1 LRHKKFSIIR
11 ITLVAIVLALISS
24 SSIGVFDNTNISFGQ
39 TVSSAQQ
46 QAPPMGVKI
55 TSPSRDDN
63 ITIGNHNNFEI
74 SGTSTD
80 NTTTDCK
87 VSVIL
92 NNVKPYQDAIPA
104 GPGGDGD
111 YSAWSFSLNPSYNAT
126 VKEGSNKLTAKQT
139 CANPNEFASS
149 DLVKHY
155 SVFFNGIRDVSNS
168 NSRADETPPT
178 TNSISALQ
186 QGEIEIN
193 QQQQQTRQ
201 EQKQQPPSSVA
212 TLETQLKNNDTIAQ
226 LSTSLSRPTDDSE
239 RENTNVANNG
249 QETTS
254 TEAATTNSISSE
266 DGSTRPMTF
275 TIYQEGRLNA
285 SSDNTRQI
293 GITTSTSTQN
303 VDSAFPSQKASSC
316 NENLPISRFSAIGD
330 DGDDAIPQN
339 AFDNNLQTR
348 WSHDNIGS
356 WIMVDLG
363 SNNAVCFVDIAWYRG
378 NERSYDFIIS
388 LSEDGINFK
397 DVYAGTSTGNT
408 LSPERYSAVERN
420 PSSSNKATAAEMAR
434 YVRITVNG
442 NTESDM
448 DENQWAAITEIDV
461 SGSGSGGFDGTGT
474 EQTPLTVETQ
484 GTLSSASSSSS
495 SEQAG
500 KHGENA
506 MILRISGIYE
516 PQNKN
521 IGSLP
526 SLDPSGLEGTLSI
539 LDSTTNKKIEEYD
552 LAPINIAFTQLFK
565 KITVTTGIDDPIL
578 NGSVT
583 STLKFPS
590 SIDLNSEG
598 NYTSESIIGTIG
610 NMLLAKISGEQPYGI
625 LGDAKGSIT
634 IRPLTT
640 S

>member
-1 LRHKKFSIIR
+1 
-11 ITLVAIVLALISS
+11 VAIVLALISS
-24 SSIGVFDNTNISFGQ
+24 SSIGVFDNTILFGQ

-63 ITIGNHNNFEI
+63 ITIGNNNNFEI

-80 NTTTDCK
+80 NTNTDCK

-126 VKEGSNKLTAKQT
+126 VEEGSNKLTAKQT

-155 SVFFNGIRDVSNS
+155 SVFFNGIRDVSGS
-168 NSRADETPPT
+168 NSRAAEIPPI

-193 QQQQQTRQ
+193 RQQQQTRQ

-212 TLETQLKNNDTIAQ
+212 TLETPLKNNDTIAH
-226 LSTSLSRPTDDSE
+226 LSTSLSRPTDDSD
-239 RENTNVANNG
+239 RENTNVSNNG

-254 TEAATTNSISSE
+254 TEAATTNSITE
-266 DGSTRPMTF
+266 DGSTRTMTF

-293 GITTSTSTQN
+293 GITTSASTQN
-303 VDSAFPSQKASSC
+303 VDSAFPSQKANSC

-348 WSHDNIGS
+348 WSHNNIGS

-420 PSSSNKATAAEMAR
+420 PSSSNQATAAEMAR

-448 DENQWAAITEIDV
+448 DQNQWAAITEIDV
-461 SGSGSGGFDGTGT
+461 SGSGSGDFDGRGT

-500 KHGENA
+500 EHGGNA

-516 PQNKN
+516 LQNKN
-521 IGSLP
+521 IGSPP

-539 LDSTTNKKIEEYD
+539 LNSTTNKKIEEYD

-578 NGSVT
+578 NGTVT

-598 NYTSESIIGTIG
+598 NYTSESISDEETVGESKGTIG
-610 NMLLAKISGEQPYGI
+610 NMLLAKISSEQPYSI

-634 IRPLTT
+634 IRPMTT